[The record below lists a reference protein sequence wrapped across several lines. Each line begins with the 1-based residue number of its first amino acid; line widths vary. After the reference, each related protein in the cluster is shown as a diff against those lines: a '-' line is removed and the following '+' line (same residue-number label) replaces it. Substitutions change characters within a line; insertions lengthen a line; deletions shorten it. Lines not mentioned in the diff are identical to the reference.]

1 MLTTTGMLLIGGGAA
16 LLAAL
21 FEGALAGIRATE
33 ALFVLGAAG
42 AVGLA
47 RSPRRP

>member
-1 MLTTTGMLLIGGGAA
+1 MLTTTGMLLIGSGAA

-33 ALFVLGAAG
+33 ALLVLGAVG
-42 AVGLA
+42 TVGLA
-47 RSPRRP
+47 RGPRRA